1 MHFSLNF
8 LDINKK
14 RSSKEV
20 KISIK
25 HIKTLMLVKCYQTVR
40 EVFVKN
46 LVVQWN
52 CQTGCSSTTRNLAHL
67 QRIRNCTKFQLVQKY
82 LQILNW
88 QLIPFSTFHWCV
100 ILKEGF
106 KIVCKNS
113 ILNMFICFEILPTG
127 CYQKHFA
134 AN

>member
-46 LVVQWN
+46 LVVQ
-52 CQTGCSSTTRNLAHL
+52 
-67 QRIRNCTKFQLVQKY
+67 
-82 LQILNW
+82 
-88 QLIPFSTFHWCV
+88 
-100 ILKEGF
+100 
-106 KIVCKNS
+106 
-113 ILNMFICFEILPTG
+113 
-127 CYQKHFA
+127 
-134 AN
+134 